1 MLFRGKNAA
10 DLEDWKM
17 TKEQINIA
25 IAESQGW
32 SIFHRNDK
40 GEIKSWKHPDG
51 SIWQEPWVPLRFT
64 EDLNAMHEVIK
75 TLDTKQQIQY
85 ADVLCRQTGKEL
97 LDYTGCYY
105 PGENPII
112 DMEIIFLVHNS
123 TALQRAEAYLRT
135 IGKWNEKD

>member
-1 MLFRGKNAA
+1 
-10 DLEDWKM
+10 M
-17 TKEQINIA
+17 TTRDMRIA
-25 IAESQGW
+25 IAEANGYEWTMEAHLESGY
-32 SIFHRNDK
+32 H
-40 GEIKSWKHPDG
+40 SWQNFADQCGNEVLDDELPDYCN
-51 SIWQEPWVPLRFT
+51 
-64 EDLNAMHEVIK
+64 DLNAMHEVIK

-85 ADVLCRQTGKEL
+85 ADILCRHTGKEL

-135 IGKWNEKD
+135 IGKWND